1 MAKRCRRKKIAIRRG
16 KAFASMIENPLPF
29 CFFPFFFL
37 FPSLYKYVNE
47 EYTNNV
53 IVIKV

>member
-29 CFFPFFFL
+29 CFLPFFFL
-37 FPSLYKYVNE
+37 FPSLYKDVNE